1 MLPSCVMAQRAA
13 ARDLMAELARALAP
27 QPDVRLAL
35 LFGSQATGQASET
48 SDVDL
53 ALDAPN
59 ADLQALAGAL
69 SADLGVEVDVVSLRQ
84 TTIPLLEALVRDSV
98 VIYESSRGA
107 AAAWRARAL
116 SELET
121 DRPWFA
127 RMRDAWLR
135 RVAEHGL
142 ERGK

>member
-1 MLPSCVMAQRAA
+1 
-13 ARDLMAELARALAP
+13 MAELAGAIAR
-27 QPDVRLAL
+27 QPGVRLAL
-35 LFGSQATGQASET
+35 LFGSQATGQATEN

-53 ALDAPN
+53 ALDAPH

-84 TTIPLLEALVRDSV
+84 TTIPLLEALVRDSI
-98 VIYESSRGA
+98 VIYESSRGV

-135 RVAEHGL
+135 RVAEGGI
-142 ERGK
+142 EDGK